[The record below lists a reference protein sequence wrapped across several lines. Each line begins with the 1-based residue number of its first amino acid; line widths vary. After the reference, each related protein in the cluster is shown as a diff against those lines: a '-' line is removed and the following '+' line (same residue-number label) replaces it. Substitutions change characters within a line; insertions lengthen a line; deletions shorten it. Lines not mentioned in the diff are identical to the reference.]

1 MTAAEAR
8 AALEREGAFVVL
20 LVDGSRFCGA
30 VTEVPADADPG
41 DRATRFVD
49 ASAPVAREDTPVSDA
64 LALLDER
71 AHGRIVV
78 LDGEHLAGLVCM
90 TEDGGAVLR
99 SARRDELLNTR
110 VGEAGRPASCT
121 PSRQAVRRIGT
132 AYFSTDTRRPGV
144 SPAGIALS
152 NASPRV

>member
-1 MTAAEAR
+1 MADAMSERTVSDVMVRNPKTLPSEVSAAEVR
-8 AALEREGAFVVL
+8 AALEHEGTYVVL

-49 ASAPVAREDTPVSDA
+49 SSAPVALEDTPVSDA

-78 LDGEHLAGLVCM
+78 LDGDRLAGLVCM
-90 TEDGGAVLR
+90 TADGER
-99 SARRDELLNTR
+99 FC
-110 VGEAGRPASCT
+110 GRPGAMS
-121 PSRQAVRRIGT
+121 A
-132 AYFSTDTRRPGV
+132 
-144 SPAGIALS
+144 
-152 NASPRV
+152 

>member
-1 MTAAEAR
+1 MADATNERTVSDVMLRNPKTLPSEVTAAEAR
-8 AALEREGAFVVL
+8 AALEREGTYVVL

-41 DRATRFVD
+41 DRAIRFVD

-78 LDGEHLAGLVCM
+78 LDGERLAGLVCM
-90 TEDGGAVLR
+90 TGDGER
-99 SARRDELLNTR
+99 FC
-110 VGEAGRPASCT
+110 GRPGAMS
-121 PSRQAVRRIGT
+121 A
-132 AYFSTDTRRPGV
+132 
-144 SPAGIALS
+144 
-152 NASPRV
+152 

>member
-1 MTAAEAR
+1 M
-8 AALEREGAFVVL
+8 L

-49 ASAPVAREDTPVSDA
+49 ASAPMALEDTPVSDA

-78 LDGEHLAGLVCM
+78 LDGDRLAGLVCM
-90 TEDGGAVLR
+90 TADGER
-99 SARRDELLNTR
+99 FC
-110 VGEAGRPASCT
+110 GRPGAMS
-121 PSRQAVRRIGT
+121 A
-132 AYFSTDTRRPGV
+132 
-144 SPAGIALS
+144 
-152 NASPRV
+152 